1 MHGLCTIYPSKPE
14 FFAIKLRYKATLFK
28 KIVFIDTF
36 MGQID
41 FLAHQFDLNFDV
53 KQHRRSVYNLEN
65 LIKIEV
71 LITGGCGNAK

>member
-1 MHGLCTIYPSKPE
+1 
-14 FFAIKLRYKATLFK
+14 
-28 KIVFIDTF
+28 

-71 LITGGCGNAK
+71 LITGGYGNAK